1 MLLLPLLAAAAAP
14 PLSRP
19 SRPNIL
25 FVNIDDLRPNLGAFG
40 QPYMVTPNL
49 DAFSRTAV
57 RFTRAYA
64 VAPHC
69 LPSRNA
75 YMTSRR
81 PDTSQVWSGGGL
93 MNFRT
98 LGPDW
103 VTLPSFFRDQNYTTV
118 GQGKVF
124 HEYGNK
130 PAPHKPEGGWG
141 RTDVKSWSAVG
152 LPYFDPSPSPGCG
165 SQCSCGV
172 TQVGDDAIVA
182 RALHW
187 LGAFSSGL
195 GQQSSPS
202 QAPPRC
208 QIRAGQCIH
217 DHSHIMTTYSDE
229 NVDSCCAACMAKG
242 GCASWQW
249 WIPSVGNGTGHAC
262 RLFSSVGDT
271 APCPAAANGSS
282 GRMGPPPP
290 PQPKVEPPFFLALGL
305 HRPHLPW
312 SVPQKFFDLYNES
325 NLTLA
330 QHEHAPRGMPPI
342 AWHSCSREEDGCFTD
357 GCIPKET
364 DSPTHPATPEQQRR
378 TRHGYYAAVSYAD
391 DRVGQVLQLLER
403 TPALYNSTLV
413 AVHGD
418 VRAPTHPIWRPLICD

>member
-1 MLLLPLLAAAAAP
+1 MLLTLLPLLAAVAAP
-14 PLSRP
+14 P

-25 FVNIDDLRPNLGAFG
+25 FINIDDLRPNLGAFG
-40 QPYMVTPNL
+40 QPYMHTPNL
-49 DAFSRTAV
+49 DTFSRTAV
-57 RFTRAYA
+57 RFARAYA

-75 YMTSRR
+75 YMTGRR

-103 VTLPSFFRDQNYTTV
+103 VTLPSFFRDQNYTAV

-172 TQVGDDAIVA
+172 TQVGDDSIVA
-182 RALHW
+182 SALHW
-187 LGAFSSGL
+187 LEAFISSGL
-195 GQQSSPS
+195 EQPTLSASPS
-202 QAPPRC
+202 PPEAAAAHGQC
-208 QIRAGQCIH
+208 QVLAGQCIH
-217 DHSHIMTTYSDE
+217 DHSHTLATYSDVDS
-229 NVDSCCAACMAKG
+229 VDSCCAACATKAHGSAKEG

-249 WIPSVGNGTGHAC
+249 WIPSAGGNGTGHAC
-262 RLFSSVGDT
+262 RLFSSVAGADT

-282 GRMGPPPP
+282 GWMAPR
-290 PQPKVEPPFFLALGL
+290 PKLRPPFFLAVGC
-305 HRPHLPW
+305 
-312 SVPQKFFDLYNES
+312 VP
-325 NLTLA
+325 
-330 QHEHAPRGMPPI
+330 
-342 AWHSCSREEDGCFTD
+342 
-357 GCIPKET
+357 
-364 DSPTHPATPEQQRR
+364 
-378 TRHGYYAAVSYAD
+378 
-391 DRVGQVLQLLER
+391 
-403 TPALYNSTLV
+403 
-413 AVHGD
+413 
-418 VRAPTHPIWRPLICD
+418 VRYCC